1 MVRLFNID
9 DGVVRITGST
19 TTSRLSLLLGL
30 LLAAAALPQQ
40 PATSPVIGQVGVQ
53 LQWGTNPLQP
63 GLIANLSRGFSA
75 ARIDCLWTM
84 VEQQRGRYDFGHYD
98 ELAAQLQQHNV
109 SMAWNLD
116 YNNPLWQNGTGGSQ
130 GVAVTEPEAVAAFAR
145 FAVATVHRFHGR
157 GIKWGLYNEPNGHGY
172 GPDPHAYVTL
182 VSAVGSALR
191 AAGLGNET
199 VTGPH
204 VDGGFP
210 ILMGPGGWLQT
221 VLAGGVLEYFD
232 AVAVHPYRGDGCD
245 PALPAGFCAPCDT
258 SPGGCGP
265 ETLLADYARLRL
277 LIAHNL
283 PAGRPMPGL
292 IASEVGWSTCSPS
305 NSTLCCAQGHAVD
318 PCGEVR
324 CLGAWFSAG
333 HRDEAGQA
341 ALVARQI
348 LVDALAGV
356 QMTFIYDYKDDGT
369 NLAASENNF
378 GVIRSDNSPKP
389 AFAAAATTREVL
401 ASAAAVKRLP
411 VAAAVS
417 SSSSGSSSGRSGG
430 EIFALQFVDAVG
442 NTTAVAVWN
451 ATGGCRGVTGSVSL
465 TIPGAAS
472 SRCFAITTVLGEA
485 AGTTCRRLNRD
496 HPAAVAAAEGGGG
509 GGPVEVHG
517 VGPAVLYL
525 RPLP

>member
-1 MVRLFNID
+1 M
-9 DGVVRITGST
+9 
-19 TTSRLSLLLGL
+19 
-30 LLAAAALPQQ
+30 
-40 PATSPVIGQVGVQ
+40 
-53 LQWGTNPLQP
+53 
-63 GLIANLSRGFSA
+63 
-75 ARIDCLWTM
+75 
-84 VEQQRGRYDFGHYD
+84 
-98 ELAAQLQQHNV
+98 
-109 SMAWNLD
+109 
-116 YNNPLWQNGTGGSQ
+116 
-130 GVAVTEPEAVAAFAR
+130 AAFAR
-145 FAVATVHRFHGR
+145 FAVAAVQRYR
-157 GIKWGLYNEPNGHGY
+157 GQGIVWGLYDEPNGHGY
-172 GPDPHAYVTL
+172 GPDPQGYVNL
-182 VSAVGSALR
+182 VAAVGAALK
-191 AAGLGNET
+191 AAGLAGEIIS
-199 VTGPH
+199 GPH
-204 VDGGFP
+204 VDGGFA
-210 ILMGPGGWLQT
+210 ILMQPGRWLSS
-221 VLAGGVLEYFD
+221 VLSGGVLEYLD
-232 AVAVHPYRGDGCD
+232 LVAVHPYRGDGCD
-245 PALPAGFCAPCDT
+245 HALPEGFCAPCDT
-258 SPGGCGP
+258 YPGGCGP
-265 ETLLADYARLRL
+265 ETVLADYRRLRA
-277 LIAHNL
+277 LIAQNL
-283 PAGRPMPGL
+283 PAGKPMPAL
-292 IASEVGWSTCSPS
+292 VASEVGWSTCAPMNDSR
-305 NSTLCCAQGHAVD
+305 CCTQGHALD

-333 HRDEAGQA
+333 HRSETKQA
-341 ALVARQI
+341 ELIVRQI
-348 LVDALAGV
+348 IVDMLGGV
-356 QMTFIYDYKDDGT
+356 AMTFIYDYKDDGT